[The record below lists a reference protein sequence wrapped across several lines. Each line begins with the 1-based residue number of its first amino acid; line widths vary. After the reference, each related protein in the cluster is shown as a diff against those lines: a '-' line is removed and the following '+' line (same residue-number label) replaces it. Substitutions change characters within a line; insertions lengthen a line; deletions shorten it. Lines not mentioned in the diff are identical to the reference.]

1 MMDMNPIQ
9 TFVIWILPVLFA
21 ITVHEAAHGYAARH
35 FGDDTAARLGRLSLN
50 PLRHIDPIGTV
61 LVPTVMFFLS
71 GFVFGWAKPVPVDA
85 RNLRNP
91 RRDMAWVAL
100 AGPGSN
106 LVMAI
111 FWALMMGLAQWLAG
125 MGMGTVAV
133 PLALMGQAGV
143 FINLILMLL
152 NLMPIPPLDGG
163 RVLISL
169 LPPPIAAQV
178 ARLEPF
184 GLLILIVLLV
194 TGVLWAILGPLLH
207 GMNSLILELFVP

>member
-1 MMDMNPIQ
+1 MELNAIQ
-9 TFVIWILPVLFA
+9 QFVIWILPVLFA

-85 RNLRNP
+85 RNLHNP

-143 FINLILMLL
+143 FINLVLMLL

-163 RVLISL
+163 RVLVSM

-184 GLLILIVLLV
+184 GMIILIVLLV
-194 TGVLWAILGPLLH
+194 TGVLWAILGPLLS
-207 GMNSLILELFVP
+207 GMNSLILSLFVP

>member
-1 MMDMNPIQ
+1 
-9 TFVIWILPVLFA
+9 
-21 ITVHEAAHGYAARH
+21 
-35 FGDDTAARLGRLSLN
+35 
-50 PLRHIDPIGTV
+50 
-61 LVPTVMFFLS
+61 
-71 GFVFGWAKPVPVDA
+71 
-85 RNLRNP
+85 
-91 RRDMAWVAL
+91 
-100 AGPGSN
+100 
-106 LVMAI
+106 
-111 FWALMMGLAQWLAG
+111 
-125 MGMGTVAV
+125 
-133 PLALMGQAGV
+133 V

-207 GMNSLILELFVP
+207 GMNSLILSLFVP

>member
-1 MMDMNPIQ
+1 MELNAIQ
-9 TFVIWILPVLFA
+9 QFVIWILPVLFA
-21 ITVHEAAHGYAARH
+21 ITVHEAGHGYAARH

-85 RNLRNP
+85 RNLHNP

-143 FINLILMLL
+143 FINLVLMLL

-163 RVLISL
+163 RVLVSM

-184 GLLILIVLLV
+184 GMIILIVLLV
-194 TGVLWAILGPLLH
+194 TGVLWAILGPLLS
-207 GMNSLILELFVP
+207 GMNSLILSLFVP